1 MNNSR
6 KLLGVAVSLFAAMI
20 AIVGVTGLAIYMV
33 MMVIWF
39 HVPAQ
44 DVLTLVVPLILITL
58 ALAWICNKAG
68 IALRRRA

>member
-6 KLLGVAVSLFAAMI
+6 SLLGVAVSLLAAMI